1 MSPEFVNL
9 YIETLM
15 KEIEELT
22 KNSVFMKTQLK
33 FSEKMNISLNE
44 RIAELEK
51 QLKRKERKLNKDEV
65 NTSDNDGFES

>member
-1 MSPEFVNL
+1 MSPEFVNV
-9 YIETLM
+9 YIETLF

-33 FSEKMNISLNE
+33 FSESLNISLNE

-51 QLKRKERKLNKDEV
+51 QLEKKEKRTKKEVD
-65 NTSDNDGFES
+65 TSDGFEN

>member
-1 MSPEFVNL
+1 MSPEFVNV
-9 YIETLM
+9 YIETLF

-33 FSEKMNISLNE
+33 FSESLNISLNE

-51 QLKRKERKLNKDEV
+51 QLEKKEKRTKKEVD
-65 NTSDNDGFES
+65 TSDDFQN

>member
-1 MSPEFVNL
+1 MSPEFINV
-9 YIETLM
+9 YIEILF

-33 FSEKMNISLNE
+33 FSESLNISLNE

-51 QLKRKERKLNKDEV
+51 QLEKKEKRTKKEVD
-65 NTSDNDGFES
+65 TSDGFEN